1 MGSIYTL
8 ERLRYAT
15 RKPVGGE
22 GHACGGKFGTSMMY
36 GGSTPAPASLMTLPP
51 DLEEP
56 LERVEPADLVVWRAE
71 PEFADT
77 ILDDSVRRDADRA
90 TGAVRN
96 DRSSYSSLSS

>member
-1 MGSIYTL
+1 MI
-8 ERLRYAT
+8 
-15 RKPVGGE
+15 
-22 GHACGGKFGTSMMY
+22 Y

-56 LERVEPADLVVWRAE
+56 LEAVEPPDLAGRRAE

-90 TGAVRN
+90 AGAVRN
-96 DRSSYSSLSS
+96 DCSSYSSLSS